1 MKIPMDARTSDRG
14 LQPGLTASLDAMRRA
29 LDARSVTL
37 HPRDAGTVV
46 RVGQG
51 IAMVRGLPSLRSEE
65 LVEFADGTLGIALDL
80 RPDAIGVI
88 LLGGATRLLAG
99 GKVRA
104 TGRIADV
111 PVGERLLG
119 RVIDA
124 TGKALDDGEPLHE
137 LQRWPI
143 ERSAPTIIDR
153 APVSVPLATGHK
165 AIDALLPIGRGQRE
179 LIIGDRQTGKTSIAV
194 DAMLNQ
200 RDSGVVCIYC
210 AIGQRATAVARVIQ
224 TLRSNQA
231 MANSIV
237 VVASGEDPP
246 GLQYITPYAATT
258 IAEWFMQ
265 RGQDVLL
272 VYDDLTRHARAYRE
286 LSLLLRRPPGREAFP
301 GDIFYVHSRLLER
314 AAQLGPQ
321 RGGGSLTALP
331 IVETQAQNL
340 SAYIPTNLVSI
351 TDGQVLLSPELRNK
365 GLLPAIDLG
374 RSVSRVGSRAQL
386 PCLREVAADLRIAHA
401 QFEELESFSR
411 FGTRLDE
418 ATRNAIERGRRVRE
432 VLRQNE
438 HEPMTAS
445 EQAAV
450 LLAVNKG
457 LFDRLDLPD
466 IADAERAIRQ
476 ALKRS
481 LSELAMQLESGAKL
495 DEDSRTSLLGVMRE
509 AIEHA
514 FPTPHTEAGR

>member
-1 MKIPMDARTSDRG
+1 MKTPADDLTPVQG
-14 LQPGLTASLDAMRRA
+14 LRPGLHGSLDA
-29 LDARSVTL
+29 LHQSLETRSVML
-37 HPRDAGTVV
+37 HPRDTGTVL

-51 IAMVRGLPSLRSEE
+51 IAMVRGLPSLKSEE
-65 LVEFADGTLGIALDL
+65 LVEFADGTLGIAVDL
-80 RPDAIGVI
+80 RPEATGVI
-88 LLGGATRLLAG
+88 LLGGDERLLAA

-104 TGRIADV
+104 TGRIADA

-119 RVIDA
+119 RVLDA
-124 TGKALDDGEPLHE
+124 TGKTLDEGEPLHE
-137 LQRWPI
+137 AKRWPI
-143 ERSAPTIIDR
+143 EHPAPSIIDR

-224 TLRSNQA
+224 TLRSNHA

-237 VVASGEDPP
+237 VVATGDDPP

-258 IAEWFMQ
+258 MAEWFMQ

-314 AAQLGPQ
+314 AAQLGPH

-365 GLLPAIDLG
+365 GLLPAVDLG
-374 RSVSRVGSRAQL
+374 RSVSRVGSRAQ
-386 PCLREVAADLRIAHA
+386 PACLREIAPDLRIAHA

-418 ATRNAIERGRRVRE
+418 ASRNAIERGRRVRE

-438 HEPMTAS
+438 HEPLTAS

-450 LLAVNKG
+450 LLALNKG
-457 LFDRLDLPD
+457 LFDRLELTQ
-466 IADAERAIRQ
+466 IAAAERVIRQ
-476 ALKRS
+476 AFKHS
-481 LSELAMQLESGAKL
+481 LGELATQLESGAKF
-495 DEDSRTSLLGVMRE
+495 DEDSRASLLTVMRE
-509 AIEHA
+509 ALERA
-514 FPTPHTEAGR
+514 FPQERDETGR